1 MLKIRKNT
9 VTLTL
14 ISPYNINPLHLD
26 ISMHI
31 LVTVLYTFPKMLIR
45 RICLAIKSFFSW

>member
-1 MLKIRKNT
+1 MLKIRENT

-14 ISPYNINPLHLD
+14 ISPYSINPLHLD

-31 LVTVLYTFPKMLIR
+31 LVTVLYTFPKVLIR